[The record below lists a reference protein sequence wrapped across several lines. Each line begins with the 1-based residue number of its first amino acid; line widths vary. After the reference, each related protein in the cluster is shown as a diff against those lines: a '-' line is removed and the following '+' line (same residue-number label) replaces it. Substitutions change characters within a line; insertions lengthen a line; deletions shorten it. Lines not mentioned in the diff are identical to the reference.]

1 MEPGKRPLG
10 SQGRNHRK
18 KLTAAR
24 RVTGARQTHG
34 YGGDRKSRREQI
46 IRRRRMLLVGA
57 VALLVIV
64 IVVIVCLVTGVF
76 ENRAEKSTLTLEEDG
91 TVVCEEVT
99 DFGADYYDGS
109 ELRSYAREQI
119 RAYNDANG
127 ADSVNLE
134 RVAVGDGE
142 AYMRTRYQSPEDYR
156 QFTGYEMFQG
166 TIAQAQ
172 EAGYTFADTFV
183 SVTDGAKGDSV
194 GTDQVLA
201 DTEKNVLILREN
213 ITVTVEGTILYV
225 SDESTTVESGDT
237 VSIAQADGNEDATTL
252 TYIIYE

>member
-1 MEPGKRPLG
+1 MEPGKRPIG
-10 SQGRNHRK
+10 SQGRKHRR
-18 KLTAAR
+18 KLTAAHR
-24 RVTGARQTHG
+24 TTGSRQTHG

-46 IRRRRMLLVGA
+46 IRRRRMFLAGA
-57 VALLVIV
+57 IAVLVIV
-64 IVVIVCLVTGVF
+64 VVLIVCLVSGVF
-76 ENRAEKSTLTLEEDG
+76 EKRAEKSTLRLEADG
-91 TVVCEEVT
+91 AVVCEEVT
-99 DFGADYYDGS
+99 EFGADYYDGA
-109 ELRSYAREQI
+109 ELKSYAREQVK
-119 RAYNDANG
+119 AYNDANG
-127 ADSVNLE
+127 ADSVKLE

-183 SVTDGAKGDSV
+183 SVADGAKGDSV

-252 TYIIYE
+252 TYIIYD